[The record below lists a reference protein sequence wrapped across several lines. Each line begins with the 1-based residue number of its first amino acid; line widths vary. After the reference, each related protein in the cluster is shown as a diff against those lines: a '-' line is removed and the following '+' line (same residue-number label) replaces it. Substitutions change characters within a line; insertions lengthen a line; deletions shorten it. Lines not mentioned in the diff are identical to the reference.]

1 MATAWLL
8 SNPVVTA
15 PIVGVTKAE
24 HLADA
29 LAAVDL
35 DLSDED
41 IAALEEP
48 YRPHPIAGH
57 V

>member
-1 MATAWLL
+1 
-8 SNPVVTA
+8 VTA
-15 PIVGVTKAE
+15 PIVGVTKSQ

-29 LAAVDL
+29 IGAVDL
-35 DLSDED
+35 ELSEED